1 MKVSLSILTVD
12 YLKVYESLK
21 DYIDD
26 VDYLHLDVMDGV
38 FVPNISF
45 GPGFIK
51 SLRKINDDLIF
62 DTHLMIEYPDRYIK
76 EFAEAGSQYITFHVE
91 ANCDVMKTIEL
102 IKSYN
107 VKAGLSI
114 KPNTKVS
121 EIEKYLPYLDMV
133 LVMSV
138 EPGFG
143 GQKFMVGAIDK
154 VKELKELREKN
165 GYSYLINIDGGINDE
180 TGKSIKDYVDMA
192 VSGSY
197 VVNNKNYSSK
207 EAIKRLHDLK

>member
-12 YLKVYESLK
+12 YLRVKESLEN
-21 DYIDD
+21 YIDD
-26 VDYLHLDVMDGV
+26 VDYVHLDVMDGV

-45 GPGFIK
+45 GPAFIK
-51 SLRKINDDLIF
+51 SLRKIDENKIF

-76 EFAEAGSQYITFHVE
+76 EFSEAGSQYITFHVE
-91 ANCDVMKTIEL
+91 ASSDVLKTIEL

-107 VKAGLSI
+107 VKAGISI
-114 KPNTKVS
+114 KPKTTVE
-121 EIEKYLPYLDMV
+121 EIEKYLPYVDMV

-143 GQKFMVGAIDK
+143 GQKFMDTAVDK
-154 VKELKELREKN
+154 VKRLSELKKAN
-165 GYSYLINIDGGINDE
+165 NYSYLINIDGGINDV
-180 TGKSIKDYVDMA
+180 TGLKIKDYVDLA

-197 VVNNKNYSSK
+197 VVNNKDPK
-207 EAIKRLHDLK
+207 EAINKLHNL

>member
-12 YLKVYESLK
+12 YLRVKESLEN
-21 DYIDD
+21 YIND
-26 VDYLHLDVMDGV
+26 VDYVHLDVMDGV

-45 GPGFIK
+45 GPAFIK
-51 SLRKINDDLIF
+51 SLRKIDENKIF

-76 EFAEAGSQYITFHVE
+76 EFSEAGSQYITFHVE
-91 ANCDVMKTIEL
+91 ASSDVLKTIEL

-107 VKAGLSI
+107 VKAGISI
-114 KPNTKVS
+114 KPNTSVD
-121 EIEKYLPYLDMV
+121 EIKDLLPYLDMV

-143 GQKFMVGAIDK
+143 GQKFMPIAIDK
-154 VKELKELREKN
+154 VKLLSELKKKN
-165 GYSYLINIDGGINDE
+165 NYKYLINIDGGIKDS
-180 TGKSIKDYVDMA
+180 TAVYIKDYVDLA

-197 VVNNKNYSSK
+197 ILNSESPK
-207 EAIKRLHDLK
+207 ENALKLKEL